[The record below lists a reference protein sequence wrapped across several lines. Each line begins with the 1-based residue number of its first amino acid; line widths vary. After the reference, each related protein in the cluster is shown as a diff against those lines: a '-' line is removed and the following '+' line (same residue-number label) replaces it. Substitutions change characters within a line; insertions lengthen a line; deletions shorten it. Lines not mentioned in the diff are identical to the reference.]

1 MSLGEQQKRRAATQM
16 NDRSTRAHSLFIM
29 SLKQT
34 MAPQAKLSLTPST
47 NYVGNEHEKTAITIQ
62 SRLYLADLGGSEQ
75 VKKSGVEA
83 GILREGET
91 EEFSLGFQMGE
102 HMREAVNINLG
113 LLALKKCI
121 ECTYYFLFI

>member
-1 MSLGEQQKRRAATQM
+1 M
-16 NDRSTRAHSLFIM
+16 NERSTRAHSLFII

-34 MAPQAKLSLTPST
+34 LYNTTTTTTDTGST
-47 NYVGNEHEKTAITIQ
+47 NNNITIK
-62 SRLYLADLGGSEQ
+62 SRLFLADLGGSEQ

-83 GILREGET
+83 GFLREGGT
-91 EEFSLGFQMGE
+91 QDFSVGFEMGE

-121 ECTYYFLFI
+121 EGRC

>member
-1 MSLGEQQKRRAATQM
+1 M

-34 MAPQAKLSLTPST
+34 HPDTSVTL
-47 NYVGNEHEKTAITIQ
+47 H
-62 SRLYLADLGGSEQ
+62 SRLFLADLGGSEQ
-75 VKKSGVEA
+75 VKKSGVDA
-83 GILREGET
+83 GHTREGGT
-91 EEFSLGFQMGE
+91 EQFSVGFELGA

-121 ECTYYFLFI
+121 ECKMHFCYLS